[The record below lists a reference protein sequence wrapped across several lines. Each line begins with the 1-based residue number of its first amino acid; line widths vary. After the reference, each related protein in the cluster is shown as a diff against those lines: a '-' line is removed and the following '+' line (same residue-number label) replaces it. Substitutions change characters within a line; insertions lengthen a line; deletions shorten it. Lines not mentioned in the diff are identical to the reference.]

1 MAATA
6 ASTCIS
12 WAANV
17 KVGGSLASR
26 AGQELLGAQQEQS
39 GSRPGLAVRSLRS
52 EFLGG
57 ARSASD
63 ECADDS
69 AGRLALV
76 PAAGTGSSSSRARR
90 GSSVGGS
97 QRLEWQPSLR
107 RRNGLAKSIDHGYGY
122 GGRGRSRRAQVSC
135 GIKDFFGNDFLRF
148 DVGRWK
154 RDLDTHGALAV
165 YSPLEGGTEGR
176 YACGLKDD
184 GWNFMNI
191 TARGLG
197 DPEAYL
203 SKIHAV
209 TPPHLGKQAIVRW
222 YFPPEVDY
230 RLSLLPPDCKGLVL
244 WVLECQ
250 VLSKA
255 ELQYLVLLPALK
267 PNVRVIAEMG
277 GYRQFRWK
285 PLKDVVGLPPLKEL
299 PDSTTATGST
309 SASSIEAA
317 IVPSAE
323 KLEV

>member
-1 MAATA
+1 MAAAA
-6 ASTCIS
+6 ASTCVS
-12 WAANV
+12 LAANV
-17 KVGGSLASR
+17 KLSASLASR
-26 AGQELLGAQQEQS
+26 AGQELVGQQQEQS
-39 GSRPGLAVRSLRS
+39 GSRPGLAARSFRS
-52 EFLGG
+52 EFLGAAG
-57 ARSASD
+57 SSSD

-69 AGRLALV
+69 AACRVLA
-76 PAAGTGSSSSRARR
+76 PAAGTVSSPSRGGRC
-90 GSSVGGS
+90 GGGTGYGGS
-97 QRLEWQPSLR
+97 QRVEWQPSLR
-107 RRNGLAKSIDHGYGY
+107 RRNGLAKSIGY
-122 GGRGRSRRAQVSC
+122 GGRGSSSRARVSC
-135 GIKDFFGNDFLRF
+135 GIMDFLGADLLRF

-165 YSPLEGGTEGR
+165 YCPLEGGSEGR

-191 TARGLG
+191 SARGLG

-209 TPPHLGKQAIVRW
+209 TP
-222 YFPPEVDY
+222 
-230 RLSLLPPDCKGLVL
+230 
-244 WVLECQ
+244 

-255 ELQYLVLLPALK
+255 ELQYLVLLPALR
-267 PNVRVIAEMG
+267 PNVRVVAEMG

-309 SASSIEAA
+309 SASSIETA
-317 IVPSAE
+317 IVPSGE